1 MKNFR
6 DDGILWDY
14 VMEFVNTYEPFI
26 IRKLYEF
33 GYVVDDSVGKDDL
46 KQLCYLYAYEFIK
59 ELFEKDNLDL
69 LKTNKFRTVFIRHLQ
84 FKKGI
89 DNRKQGITK
98 RLFKSYDISQ
108 LFKSPYSAI
117 STFDVNLKID
127 ETLKFFCLFVLTE
140 GQAKVFWHLF
150 RFCDNYCCDG
160 SIHEVS
166 RILGKRYNSILTVR
180 KNGIERIMKYMKKY
194 GIIDEFKDAPYDN
207 YISFL
212 YSLPILT
219 NNLGVIYHD
228 KRETL
233 PMLQQK
239 GAV

>member
-1 MKNFR
+1 MKKFR

-14 VMEFVNTYEPFI
+14 VMAFVNKYEPFI
-26 IRKLYEF
+26 RRKLYEF
-33 GYVVDDSVGKDDL
+33 GYVDDSIGNDDL

-84 FKKGI
+84 FKKYL
-89 DNRKQGITK
+89 DNRKKGMKPTK
-98 RLFKSYDISQ
+98 LYEVNYLFRT
-108 LFKSPYSAI
+108 LHPATFE
-117 STFDVNLKID
+117 STFSVNMKIE

-150 RFCDNYCCDG
+150 RFCDDDCCDG
-160 SIHEVS
+160 SIHAVS
-166 RILGKRYNSILTVR
+166 KILGKRYNSILTVR
-180 KNGIERIMKYMKKY
+180 KNGIDRIMKYMKKY
-194 GIIDEFKDAPYDN
+194 GIIDEFKNAPYSN
-207 YISFL
+207 YVSFL